1 VRRKTRPKDCDGV
14 LTAIAIGAFALLF
27 LGIPMWMIFLVL
39 AIAAMTWQGVS
50 MEVVVQGLIGTI
62 NNLVLLSVP
71 GFIFAGSVMGR
82 GGMAARLINWI
93 SSFLGRVPGG
103 MALTTITSAELFG
116 AISGSS
122 AATVA
127 ALGNVLYQA
136 LLRLGYDQRF
146 ALGLITSSGAIAI
159 IIPPSITMIL
169 FSVMTNASVGR
180 LFLAGFLPGIA
191 VGMCAGVYCVWYAV
205 RHRITSG
212 RTWDVSEML
221 RTSREVV
228 WTLGAPVV
236 IFGGI
241 YGGFMTPTEAAMVVS
256 VYAVIISVLVYRE
269 LTWWDIWAITR
280 DTAQLSAKLFIIV
293 AAAGVFSWILAA
305 EAVPQTMV
313 GLIEGMRLSPVMVL
327 LLMNVILL
335 LVGMFMDPNSAVV
348 LFAPLLWPIA
358 QHAGVDLIHFGI
370 IFTVNL
376 AIGMFSPPFG
386 LNLFVSCSIFR
397 VPSSEVVR
405 GLMPFFVAYLIALAI
420 ITYWPGLSLTLP
432 NLMMN

>member
-1 VRRKTRPKDCDGV
+1 MRHK
-14 LTAIAIGAFALLF
+14 IA
-27 LGIPMWMIFLVL
+27 
-39 AIAAMTWQGVS
+39 
-50 MEVVVQGLIGTI
+50 
-62 NNLVLLSVP
+62 
-71 GFIFAGSVMGR
+71 
-82 GGMAARLINWI
+82 
-93 SSFLGRVPGG
+93 
-103 MALTTITSAELFG
+103 
-116 AISGSS
+116 
-122 AATVA
+122 
-127 ALGNVLYQA
+127 
-136 LLRLGYDQRF
+136 
-146 ALGLITSSGAIAI
+146 
-159 IIPPSITMIL
+159 
-169 FSVMTNASVGR
+169 
-180 LFLAGFLPGIA
+180 
-191 VGMCAGVYCVWYAV
+191 
-205 RHRITSG
+205 SG
-212 RTWDVSEML
+212 RQWDVTEML
-221 RTSREVV
+221 HTSREVV

-256 VYAVIISVLVYRE
+256 VYAVIISVFVYRE

-313 GLIEGMRLSPVMVL
+313 GFIDGLQLSPVMVL
-327 LLMNVILL
+327 LLINVILL

-397 VPSSEVVR
+397 VSSSEVVS

-420 ITYWPGLSLTLP
+420 ITYWPGLSLYLP
-432 NLMMN
+432 NLMMK

>member
-1 VRRKTRPKDCDGV
+1 M
-14 LTAIAIGAFALLF
+14 LTVIAIGAFALLF
-27 LGIPMWMIFLVL
+27 LGIPMWMIFMVM

-50 MEVVVQGLIGTI
+50 MDVVVQGLSGTI

-71 GFIFAGSVMGR
+71 GFIFAGNIMGR
-82 GGMAARLINWI
+82 GGMAKRLIDWI

-103 MALTTITSAELFG
+103 MALTTITAAELFG

-127 ALGNVLYQA
+127 ALGNVLYGG
-136 LLRLGYDQRF
+136 LRRLGYDERF
-146 ALGLITSSGAIAI
+146 SLGLITSSGAIAI

-169 FSVMTNASVGR
+169 FSVMTNASVGK
-180 LFLAGFLPGIA
+180 LFLAGFIPGII
-191 VGMCAGVYCVWYAV
+191 VGICAAIYCVWYAI
-205 RHRITSG
+205 RHKISEG
-212 RTWDVSEML
+212 RVWSLIDMI
-221 RTSREVV
+221 RTSRAVV
-228 WTLGAPVV
+228 WTLGAPVI

-241 YGGFMTPTEAAMVVS
+241 YGGFATPTEASMLVS
-256 VYAVIISVLVYRE
+256 VYAVIVSMLIYRE
-269 LTWWDIWAITR
+269 LSMRELWAITR

-293 AAAGVFSWILAA
+293 AAAGVFSWVLAA

-313 GLIEGMRLSPVMVL
+313 KFIDGLDLQPWMVL
-327 LLMNVILL
+327 LILNMILL
-335 LVGMFMDPNSAVV
+335 IVGMFMDPNSAVV

-386 LNLFVSCSIFR
+386 LNIFVSCSIFR
-397 VPSSEVVR
+397 VSSSRVVS
-405 GLMPFFVAYLIALAI
+405 GLVPFFVAYLIALGFV
-420 ITYWPGLSLTLP
+420 TYIPILSLYLP
-432 NLMMN
+432 NLLM